1 MNNQHR
7 PVEEIAE
14 EVLRILPVFIRKV
27 HSGIIQQMSLTPAQ
41 LFVLMF
47 LEEHPVCRL
56 GDISREM
63 DIAPP
68 TATGI
73 VDRLE
78 RDGYLRRVPD
88 EEDRRAVNISLTEK
102 GVKFLKEMR
111 RKKYERTCRILN
123 MLTPEDRENYVR
135 ILKKLLEG
143 VENV

>member
-1 MNNQHR
+1 MGNQHR

-14 EVLRILPVFIRKV
+14 EVMRILPVFIRKV

-47 LEEHPVCRL
+47 LEEHPVCRP

-63 DIAPP
+63 GIAAP

-78 RDGYLRRVPD
+78 RDGYVRRIPD
-88 EEDRRAVNISLTEK
+88 EQDRRAVNISLAEN
-102 GVKFLKEMR
+102 GIEFLKDMR

-123 MLTPEDRENYVR
+123 VLTPEDRENYVR